1 MLLAF
6 ASEEYHVNN
15 YRTFILFII
24 ILLLVNCGGGSSAPT
39 TPVQIPTEISF
50 ANENEYG
57 GGVVIQLG
65 KSISATSDADFSEG
79 AVVFTDSATGAEDTT
94 GLCGTASVDGETI
107 TLTGPDS
114 WPNAES
120 QCSVS
125 FLYDDLAIPV
135 QVASASISSAEK
147 NIAKADSDSASITAY
162 YDTSDTVLEGSGL
175 AITSATLQENAIV
188 PAVSAF
194 GGYVHACWLTFAQNG
209 TNQGTS
215 NYNTDKMVYSRS
227 ADNGATWTDPIT
239 IADLGSVTVSDSGKT
254 YGLAERCQIK
264 AGEDSAGN
272 GLIAIVE
279 KYKDNSD
286 STARKNLALKLS
298 RDNGATWSSGVTIVT
313 STPMNDRVAVLIN
326 SDTVHIAY
334 NAAAG
339 KHIVPCTVSGSTATC
354 GSDYTIAG
362 ASSNYDDEVN
372 LAAYGNNIY
381 AIYTDNSY
389 SAGNIYNDVIAKDF
403 LYSDGSYTVA
413 NTYQLTSADTNT
425 GNAVYP
431 FVSVDN
437 NGRLV
442 ATYSYDNVYNAVIA
456 IVDTST
462 GNITRGQVNDADL
475 GETPH
480 LVKPFVSAANH
491 YHFFYGLIVNTY
503 EGYYR
508 MCDSDLVC
516 ADAIPVDILALP
528 NIEGL
533 EVDRAGRVYLPA
545 NPYNSNEG
553 GDLYQSGSVLLGR
566 FTLSSL

>member
-1 MLLAF
+1 M
-6 ASEEYHVNN
+6 NI
-15 YRTFILFII
+15 YRTFIIFGMLS
-24 ILLLVNCGGGSSAPT
+24 LLTNCGGGSSAPT
-39 TPVQIPTEISF
+39 SPVQVPTEISF

-57 GGVVIQLG
+57 GGVVIPLA
-65 KSISATSDADFSEG
+65 KSITATSDADFTSGE
-79 AVVFTDSATGAEDTT
+79 VVFTDSSTGEEDTT
-94 GLCGTASVDGETI
+94 GVCGTASVDGETI

-114 WPNAES
+114 WPNATS

-125 FLYDDLAIPV
+125 FLYDDSAIPV
-135 QVASASISSAEK
+135 QVASASISPIGK
-147 NIAKADSDSASITAY
+147 NIAKADSDSTSLTAY

-188 PAVSAF
+188 PTVSAY
-194 GGYVHACWLTFAQNG
+194 GGYVHACWLTLAKSG
-209 TNQGTS
+209 TNQSTA
-215 NYNTDKMVYSRS
+215 NYNTNKMVYSRS
-227 ADNGATWTDPIT
+227 ADNGATWTDPVT
-239 IADLGSVTVSDSGKT
+239 IADLGSVTVPVTNAT

-279 KYKDNSD
+279 KYKNSAA
-286 STARKNLALKLS
+286 TAQKNLVLKLS
-298 RDNGATWSSGVTIVT
+298 RDNGDTWSSGATVVENTA
-313 STPMNDRVAVLIN
+313 MNDRVAILIN
-326 SDTVHIAY
+326 SDAVHIAY
-334 NAAAG
+334 NAAAS

-372 LAAYGNNIY
+372 LAAYGSNIY

-389 SAGNIYNDVIAKDF
+389 SAGNIYNDVVIKA
-403 LYSDGSYTVA
+403 LSYSDGYTLT
-413 NTYQLTSADTNT
+413 NTYQLTSAEAGT
-425 GNAVYP
+425 GNALYP
-431 FVSVDN
+431 FIAADN
-437 NGRLV
+437 SGRLV
-442 ATYSYDNVYNAVIA
+442 ATYSYDNVYNAVVA

-462 GNITRGQVNDADL
+462 GDITRGQVNDADL

-503 EGYYR
+503 QGYYR
-508 MCDSDLVC
+508 MCDSELIC
-516 ADAIPVDILALP
+516 ADAVPIDILALP

-545 NPYNSNEG
+545 SPYEG
-553 GDLYQSGSVLLGR
+553 ENDLYQSGSVLLGR
-566 FTLSSL
+566 FTLGSL